1 MIFSSVFFIFAF
13 LPAVIL
19 GYYGQHWLFENRL
32 RNLTLLI
39 FSYLFYLFGA
49 PDFIFFLAGST
60 LFDYAMG
67 RCMDRFEGHK
77 RLWLTLSV
85 VVNLGLLVWFKYA
98 NFMVA
103 QTADQLARMGVDLS
117 RWASLFSPSRSSATR
132 SMYTVGGADP
142 SPI

>member
-1 MIFSSVFFIFAF
+1 
-13 LPAVIL
+13 
-19 GYYGQHWLFENRL
+19 LFENRL

-49 PDFIFFLAGST
+49 PDFICFWPDPPCST
-60 LFDYAMG
+60 MRWAA
-67 RCMDRFEGHK
+67 CMDRFEGQK

-85 VVNLGLLVWFKYA
+85 VVNLGLLAWFKYA

-103 QTADQLARMGVDLS
+103 QTADQLARMGIDLS
-117 RWASLFSPSRSSATR
+117 GWERWPCRWASLFSPSRSSATR
-132 SMYTVGGADP
+132 SMYTGGGADP

>member
-49 PDFIFFLAGST
+49 PDFILFPGRIHPVRLCDGPLA
-60 LFDYAMG
+60 
-67 RCMDRFEGHK
+67 
-77 RLWLTLSV
+77 WI
-85 VVNLGLLVWFKYA
+85 GLKGIS
-98 NFMVA
+98 
-103 QTADQLARMGVDLS
+103 DCG
-117 RWASLFSPSRSSATR
+117 
-132 SMYTVGGADP
+132 
-142 SPI
+142 